1 MPQAANSVADSASLR
16 EHMVERQVRTWEVL
30 DPKVLDVMR
39 VLPRDHFVPAR
50 YRGLAYADTHIPLGT
65 FDGRREVMMQPKV
78 EGRLLQALGIGKDDS
93 ILEIGTGSGWLTALL
108 AHLGGTVHSL
118 DIHEELTAAARDALE
133 GLNIR
138 NVRLETRDAAT
149 LDGIDDAYDCIAVTG
164 SMPVLHD
171 AFRRT
176 LKVGGRLFAIVGQN
190 PIMEAQL
197 HTRVSEDDWAVESL
211 FDTDIPALVN
221 AWNPERFDF

>member
-1 MPQAANSVADSASLR
+1 MMTAAAENSDLEMLR

-30 DPKVLDVMR
+30 DPNVLDVMR

-50 YRGLAYADTHIPLGT
+50 YRGLAYADTHVPLG
-65 FDGRREVMMQPKV
+65 DGEVMMQPKV
-78 EGRLLQALGIGKDDS
+78 EGRLLQALEIGNDDR
-93 ILEIGTGSGWLTALL
+93 ILEIGTGTGWLTALL
-108 AHLGGTVHSL
+108 AELGGRVHSVDIREDFTAGAKRAL
-118 DIHEELTAAARDALE
+118 DGMNL
-133 GLNIR
+133 R
-138 NVRLETRDAAT
+138 NVRLETRDAST
-149 LDGIDDAYDCIAVTG
+149 LDGFSDAYDCIAVTG

-171 AFRRT
+171 SFRRK
-176 LKVGGRLFAIVGQN
+176 LKIGGRLFAVVGRN

-221 AWNPERFDF
+221 AWNPARFDF